1 MNDAFDP
8 EMETVEAGMG
18 DEMDSAWSGGFRV
31 GCAADVVGF
40 SSDSWCENGDMDE
53 LDGEVGGRLI
63 ECDSVDVIGYLARWY
78 Q

>member
-8 EMETVEAGMG
+8 EMETVEAGTG
-18 DEMDSAWSGGFRV
+18 DETDSAWSGGFRD
-31 GCAADVVGF
+31 GCAAGVVGF
-40 SSDSWCENGDMDE
+40 SSASWCENGEMDE

-63 ECDSVDVIGYLARWY
+63 ECDSVDVMGYSAHCY